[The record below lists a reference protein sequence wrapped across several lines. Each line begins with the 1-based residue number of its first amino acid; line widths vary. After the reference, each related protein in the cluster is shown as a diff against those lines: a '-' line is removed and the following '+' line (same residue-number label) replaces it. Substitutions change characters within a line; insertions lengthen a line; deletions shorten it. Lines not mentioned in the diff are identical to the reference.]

1 MAGITF
7 SGAAGVNASEPVLPG
22 QQQALRDLTDLRAQ
36 LVKSDGSI
44 RSGYLSLQS
53 SGKEFSLT
61 NKSLFSLTGDKQKA
75 ATFVNKLVHEAY
87 GNEIG
92 RMDKLSRDHLESA
105 IDTYLT
111 KREGKLGTASFVK
124 LIDTLESLRVSG
136 SSTPAR
142 SSGSITIQAS
152 RLNLREQALTGG
164 EQSALND
171 YLGNRGAYQI
181 SNKEGSVVAAP
192 SNSQPVNQPEA
203 RSDQVKQRE
212 TREFIAELVSPSNL
226 AGVDDVSRLVDVLA
240 DSSHRELL
248 AELANN
254 PDQLNEAGVPRDLS
268 DAFKNFLDVEI
279 VPADGEAQ
287 RMCVK
292 DYLKDKHAIP
302 PLNDNVL
309 NSLADAINS
318 TVENFNTEFVG
329 AQLTLQNPGSPKH
342 AFLKE
347 VFEDYYQKS
356 DLQDKKAMLASVL
369 RECAA
374 EADPNAPPAA
384 KETLQR
390 QQLMG
395 LIKGAGPFFQKYIQQ
410 HSEDFENPEVKKL
423 LATVKRGLAHIPE
436 DLRNANLA
444 EIIKNSGKVKG
455 QAIKGI
461 SEVQSLGAA
470 SIGEA
475 LKMKLTYEDSDK
487 EPEVVVIKMLRPGI
501 AQRAS
506 RENLVL
512 KEIAESG
519 GNDAITESYAD
530 HASSVEEEMLF
541 RKEYE
546 NIKKAGEIFNKGA
559 GTNKPYSTVI
569 RAGEVHPAAVGSD
582 RTIMMKLAAGKPMS
596 DHIDAL
602 EREGIQDTP
611 EGIARIV
618 NMAKKLQDAYLSMSQ
633 SFFRGAVAGSG
644 FFHGDLHSGN
654 VMYDNAEGADL
665 LTEIDWGNA
674 HTLTDVQQKSISRT
688 FAGLVSGDFNFIFDS
703 LQTQLS
709 EEDQRKLASIPEG
722 QQKTV
727 RELVIEAIRDD
738 LPQGS
743 DPPTAV
749 QRLRNSGRALNKIVD
764 KLNGYEIS
772 MPSSFI
778 RLVKSQQMLENDINR
793 LQSVINTQLSAEPHA
808 EALKAAEAEKELC
821 EQELMRQLPPL
832 ADKKKWGKLLSR
844 VGIKAEFLSDRGP
857 GSSGLADAVRKV
869 LRENLP
875 EDKVDQWADALA
887 EAGAKYSRIKNAA
900 TTART
905 ERVGLIR
912 QANLPD
918 GVGKERTFYG
928 VVYPALGSD
937 LLRAAAL
944 LGAGG
949 LDKMSTSGLTPDL
962 MQ

>member
-1 MAGITF
+1 
-7 SGAAGVNASEPVLPG
+7 
-22 QQQALRDLTDLRAQ
+22 
-36 LVKSDGSI
+36 
-44 RSGYLSLQS
+44 
-53 SGKEFSLT
+53 
-61 NKSLFSLTGDKQKA
+61 
-75 ATFVNKLVHEAY
+75 
-87 GNEIG
+87 
-92 RMDKLSRDHLESA
+92 
-105 IDTYLT
+105 
-111 KREGKLGTASFVK
+111 
-124 LIDTLESLRVSG
+124 
-136 SSTPAR
+136 
-142 SSGSITIQAS
+142 
-152 RLNLREQALTGG
+152 
-164 EQSALND
+164 
-171 YLGNRGAYQI
+171 
-181 SNKEGSVVAAP
+181 
-192 SNSQPVNQPEA
+192 
-203 RSDQVKQRE
+203 
-212 TREFIAELVSPSNL
+212 
-226 AGVDDVSRLVDVLA
+226 
-240 DSSHRELL
+240 
-248 AELANN
+248 
-254 PDQLNEAGVPRDLS
+254 
-268 DAFKNFLDVEI
+268 
-279 VPADGEAQ
+279 
-287 RMCVK
+287 
-292 DYLKDKHAIP
+292 
-302 PLNDNVL
+302 
-309 NSLADAINS
+309 
-318 TVENFNTEFVG
+318 
-329 AQLTLQNPGSPKH
+329 LQNPGSPKH

-347 VFEDYYQKS
+347 VFENYYQKS
-356 DLQDKKAMLASVL
+356 DPQDKKAMLASVL

-444 EIIKNSGKVKG
+444 VIIKNSGNVKG

-512 KEIAESG
+512 KEIAESR

-541 RKEYE
+541 GKEYE
-546 NIKKAGEIFNKGA
+546 NIKKAGEILNKGA
-559 GTNKPYSTVI
+559 GQNKPYSTAI

-665 LTEIDWGNA
+665 LTQIDWGNA

-709 EEDQRKLASIPEG
+709 EEDQRKLASVPEG

-808 EALKAAEAEKELC
+808 EALKAAEAEKERC

-832 ADKKKWGKLLSR
+832 THETWDKAQKRFG
-844 VGIKAEFLSDRGP
+844 GIKAEFLSDP
-857 GSSGLADAVRKV
+857 ATPGLATGVRRV

-875 EDKVDQWADALA
+875 EDKVDQWAEALA
-887 EAGAKYSRIKNAA
+887 EAGTKYSRIKVAA

-928 VVYPALGSD
+928 VVYPALSSD

-949 LDKMSTSGLTPDL
+949 LDKMNTSGLTPDL